1 MVRLFSPAWWCTWVY
16 PTTEHPGVDLKFV
29 FCTMGKLDVNK
40 DTHREGDALRGDLGS
55 VLGSPRRKTWLSSQ
69 DSVFSYPLFESPFSN
84 NSIECWLYA
93 DIVYSMEVTGM
104 NERKM
109 VLA

>member
-1 MVRLFSPAWWCTWVY
+1 MST
-16 PTTEHPGVDLKFV
+16 
-29 FCTMGKLDVNK
+29 K
-40 DTHREGDALRGDLGS
+40 DTHREGSALRGDLES
-55 VLGSPRRKTWLSSQ
+55 VLESPRKKTWLSTQ
-69 DSVFSYPLFESPFSN
+69 DEVFSYPFFESPFSN
-84 NSIECWLYA
+84 NLIECWLYA